1 MKLLMQYV
9 KQNLSLIM
17 VFICIF
23 VLQMVC
29 YRLYQIPMDCIVYV
43 DVLSL
48 LILLVFG
55 MIRFFRMKKTYEQ
68 LTKIND
74 ADIASV
80 VEYPSFVTKIE
91 KEQYRII
98 QMLIASH
105 RKQMSLSNEQHQQM
119 MDYYTVWVHQI
130 KTPIASM
137 KLQLQN
143 EDTPFSHSIER
154 DLFRI
159 EQYVDMVLTYL
170 RLDSTSTDYVFK
182 EYDIDT
188 IMKKVIR
195 RLSAEFIAKKL
206 TLDFQPLHMRVVTD
220 EKWISFVFE
229 QVLTNAIKYTN
240 TGSISIYG
248 VDDGICIEDTGMGI
262 KQEDLPRIFENGYT
276 GYNGRENQRATGIGL
291 YLCKRTCDALNHKIS
306 VQSVVDQ
313 GTCVKIEFLQNCKK

>member
-9 KQNLSLIM
+9 KQNLSLIV

-29 YRLYQIPMDCIVYV
+29 YRLYQIPMNCIVYV

-91 KEQYRII
+91 EEQYRII

-170 RLDSTSTDYVFK
+170 HLDSTSTDYVFK

-188 IMKKVIR
+188 IMRKVIR

-240 TGSISIYG
+240 TGIISIYG

-291 YLCKRTCDALNHKIS
+291 YLCKRTCDAFNHKIS

>member
-9 KQNLSLIM
+9 KQNLSLIV

-29 YRLYQIPMDCIVYV
+29 YRLYQIPMNCIVYV

-91 KEQYRII
+91 EEQYRII

-188 IMKKVIR
+188 IMRKVIR

-240 TGSISIYG
+240 AGSISIYG
-248 VDDGICIEDTGMGI
+248 VDDGICIKDTGMGI

-291 YLCKRTCDALNHKIS
+291 YLCKRTCDSLNHKIS

>member
-119 MDYYTVWVHQI
+119 MDYYTVWVH
-130 KTPIASM
+130 
-137 KLQLQN
+137 
-143 EDTPFSHSIER
+143 
-154 DLFRI
+154 
-159 EQYVDMVLTYL
+159 
-170 RLDSTSTDYVFK
+170 
-182 EYDIDT
+182 
-188 IMKKVIR
+188 
-195 RLSAEFIAKKL
+195 
-206 TLDFQPLHMRVVTD
+206 
-220 EKWISFVFE
+220 
-229 QVLTNAIKYTN
+229 
-240 TGSISIYG
+240 
-248 VDDGICIEDTGMGI
+248 
-262 KQEDLPRIFENGYT
+262 
-276 GYNGRENQRATGIGL
+276 
-291 YLCKRTCDALNHKIS
+291 
-306 VQSVVDQ
+306 
-313 GTCVKIEFLQNCKK
+313 

>member
-9 KQNLSLIM
+9 KQNLSLIV

-23 VLQMVC
+23 VLQMIC

-43 DVLSL
+43 DILSL
-48 LILLVFG
+48 LILCVFG
-55 MIRFFRMKKTYEQ
+55 IRRFFRMQKTYEQ
-68 LTKIND
+68 LTKIKD

-91 KEQYRII
+91 EEQYRII
-98 QMLIASH
+98 QMLITAQ
-105 RKQMSLSNEQHQQM
+105 RKQMSLSNEQRQKM
-119 MDYYTVWVHQI
+119 MEYYTVWVHQI

-143 EDTPFSHSIER
+143 EDTPFSHNIER

-182 EYDIDT
+182 EYDIDEVLR
-188 IMKKVIR
+188 KVIR
-195 RLSAEFIAKKL
+195 RLSSEFIAKKL
-206 TLDFQPLHMRVVTD
+206 TLYFQPSHMKAVTD

-248 VDDGICIEDTGMGI
+248 VDDGICIEDTGIGI

-291 YLCKRTCDALNHKIS
+291 YLCKRTCDALNHKIT
-306 VQSVVDQ
+306 VRSVVDH

>member
-9 KQNLSLIM
+9 KQNLSLIV

-29 YRLYQIPMDCIVYV
+29 YRLYQIPMNCIVYV

-91 KEQYRII
+91 EEQYRII

-170 RLDSTSTDYVFK
+170 RLDSTSTDYAFK

-188 IMKKVIR
+188 IMRKVIR

-240 TGSISIYG
+240 AGSISIW
-248 VDDGICIEDTGMGI
+248 
-262 KQEDLPRIFENGYT
+262 
-276 GYNGRENQRATGIGL
+276 L
-291 YLCKRTCDALNHKIS
+291 Y
-306 VQSVVDQ
+306 
-313 GTCVKIEFLQNCKK
+313 

>member
-9 KQNLSLIM
+9 KQNLSLIV

-23 VLQMVC
+23 VLQMIC
-29 YRLYQIPMDCIVYV
+29 YRLYQIPMNCIVYV

-48 LILLVFG
+48 VILLVFG
-55 MIRFFRMKKTYEQ
+55 MFRFFRMKKTYEQ

-91 KEQYRII
+91 EEQYRII

-105 RKQMSLSNEQHQQM
+105 RKQMSLSSEQHQQM

-195 RLSAEFIAKKL
+195 RLSSEFIAKKL

-229 QVLTNAIKYTN
+229 QVLTNAIKYT
-240 TGSISIYG
+240 
-248 VDDGICIEDTGMGI
+248 
-262 KQEDLPRIFENGYT
+262 K
-276 GYNGRENQRATGIGL
+276 A
-291 YLCKRTCDALNHKIS
+291 
-306 VQSVVDQ
+306 
-313 GTCVKIEFLQNCKK
+313 LQNWMRCQEIDFQIT

>member
-1 MKLLMQYV
+1 MENKLSNIWKCFLPSV
-9 KQNLSLIM
+9 
-17 VFICIF
+17 CIF

-29 YRLYQIPMDCIVYV
+29 YRLYQIPMNCIVYV

-91 KEQYRII
+91 EEQYRII

-143 EDTPFSHSIER
+143 EDTPFSSNVSI
-154 DLFRI
+154 
-159 EQYVDMVLTYL
+159 T
-170 RLDSTSTDYVFK
+170 
-182 EYDIDT
+182 
-188 IMKKVIR
+188 
-195 RLSAEFIAKKL
+195 
-206 TLDFQPLHMRVVTD
+206 
-220 EKWISFVFE
+220 
-229 QVLTNAIKYTN
+229 
-240 TGSISIYG
+240 
-248 VDDGICIEDTGMGI
+248 
-262 KQEDLPRIFENGYT
+262 
-276 GYNGRENQRATGIGL
+276 
-291 YLCKRTCDALNHKIS
+291 
-306 VQSVVDQ
+306 
-313 GTCVKIEFLQNCKK
+313 

>member
-1 MKLLMQYV
+1 M
-9 KQNLSLIM
+9 
-17 VFICIF
+17 
-23 VLQMVC
+23 
-29 YRLYQIPMDCIVYV
+29 
-43 DVLSL
+43 
-48 LILLVFG
+48 
-55 MIRFFRMKKTYEQ
+55 
-68 LTKIND
+68 
-74 ADIASV
+74 
-80 VEYPSFVTKIE
+80 TKIE
-91 KEQYRII
+91 EEQYRII

-195 RLSAEFIAKKL
+195 RLSSEFIAKKL